1 MNSPL
6 ARDVTEVE
14 ALRFALRQARA
25 DIAARDQFLALL
37 SHELRSP
44 MSGIQSWAYVLE
56 NTIDRGA
63 AAPVLQA
70 LAGIKTGVQ
79 QQVRLIDEL
88 LDATQ
93 VMSGQIALDLQPLQ
107 PQVEFD
113 AVIDALAEQL
123 KAKNISIERAY
134 VASDYLMLGDSK
146 RVFQVLCNL
155 LRNAIRFSKP
165 STTIRLAVVPVA
177 DEVSLQVIDYGR
189 GIDAQRLAVLRGP
202 CATDDRIDADA
213 APRSGGLKLS
223 LSQRLLELQH
233 GRLAISS
240 AGRDQGAQFTVYLPV
255 ALVAV
260 A

>member
-6 ARDVTEVE
+6 ASDITEVE
-14 ALRFALRQARA
+14 ALRLALRQARA

-56 NTIDRGA
+56 NTIEGGA

-93 VMSGQIALDLQPLQ
+93 VMSCLIALDLQPLQ
-107 PQVEFD
+107 PQIELDGVVDSLAD
-113 AVIDALAEQL
+113 AL
-123 KAKNISIERAY
+123 KAKNITIERAY
-134 VASDYLMLGDSK
+134 TGSNRLMLGDGK
-146 RVFQVLCNL
+146 RVFQVLRNL

-165 STTIRLAVVPVA
+165 GSSVRLGVVQLA

-189 GIDAQRLAVLRGP
+189 GIDAYRLAGLRGP
-202 CATDDRIDADA
+202 CATDDMFETNA
-213 APRSGGLKLS
+213 APRYNGLKLS
-223 LSQRLLELQH
+223 LNKRLLELQH
-233 GRLAISS
+233 GRLEINS
-240 AGRDQGAQFTVYLPV
+240 AGHDQGAQFTVYLPV
-255 ALVAV
+255 AAV
-260 A
+260 AIA

>member
-79 QQVRLIDEL
+79 QQVRL